1 MAFRRKLDPLLSL
14 NPDIAVISECA
25 QPDIVREKLKDA
37 AYKLPP
43 NSDFIWIGSNKHK
56 GLAILA
62 FNGYKVKLADCYDP
76 KLRFIAPVEISR
88 PDSKAAD
95 YHLLAAWAM
104 HANDGIRK
112 KAQAGPL
119 RESLDIFDGF
129 LQAKPCF
136 AAGDFNNNVF
146 WDKPGWKMNFEDT
159 VARFDQ
165 LGMISA
171 YHEVMGE
178 AQGDESI
185 PTHYWRDRT
194 KDGPTYH
201 IDFIFIPKGWE
212 STIEQF
218 EVGTFED
225 WCGSK
230 LSDHVPLTLG
240 INAPSNTQ
248 E

>member
-1 MAFRRKLDPLLSL
+1 MAFRRKLEPLLSL
-14 NPDIAVISECA
+14 GPDVAVISECA
-25 QPDIVREKLKDA
+25 QPDIVREKLKGKA
-37 AYKLPP
+37 HLLPP
-43 NSDFIWIGSNKHK
+43 ATDIVWIGSNKHK

-62 FNGYKVKLADCYDP
+62 FNGYKVQLADCYDS
-76 KLRFIAPVEISR
+76 KLRFIAPVEVWR
-88 PDSKAAD
+88 PNSDGDAD
-95 YHLLAAWAM
+95 FHLLGAWAM

-119 RESLDIFDGF
+119 RESLDIHAEF
-129 LQAKPCF
+129 LTAKPSI

-146 WDKPGWKMNFEDT
+146 WDRPGWAINFEDT

-171 YHEVMGE
+171 YHAVMNE

-185 PTHYWRDRT
+185 PTHYWRDRK

-201 IDFIFIPKGWE
+201 IDFIFIPKDWE
-212 STIEQF
+212 RSINHF

-230 LSDHVPLTLG
+230 LSDHVPLTIDL
-240 INAPSNTQ
+240 PV
-248 E
+248 

>member
-1 MAFRRKLDPLLSL
+1 MAFRRKLEPLLSL
-14 NPDIAVISECA
+14 QPDIAVISECA
-25 QPDIVREKLKDA
+25 QPEIVREKIKDKA
-37 AYKLPP
+37 DLLPP
-43 NSDFIWIGSNKHK
+43 AADIVWIGSNKHK

-62 FNGYKVKLADCYDP
+62 FNGYSIQLSSDYDP
-76 KLRFIAPVEISR
+76 KLRFIAPVEIWR
-88 PDSKAAD
+88 PENESGEAD
-95 YHLLAAWAM
+95 YHLLGAWAM

-119 RESLDIFDGF
+119 RESLDIYAGF
-129 LQAKPCF
+129 LMSKPSV

-146 WDKPGWKMNFEDT
+146 WDKPGWAINFEDT

-165 LGMISA
+165 LGLISA
-171 YHEVMGE
+171 YHAVMNE

-185 PTHYWRDRT
+185 PTHYWRDRK

-201 IDFIFIPKGWE
+201 IDFIFIPKDWE
-212 STIEQF
+212 SHINQF

-230 LSDHVPLTLG
+230 LSDHVPLV
-240 INAPSNTQ
+240 IDIAV
-248 E
+248 